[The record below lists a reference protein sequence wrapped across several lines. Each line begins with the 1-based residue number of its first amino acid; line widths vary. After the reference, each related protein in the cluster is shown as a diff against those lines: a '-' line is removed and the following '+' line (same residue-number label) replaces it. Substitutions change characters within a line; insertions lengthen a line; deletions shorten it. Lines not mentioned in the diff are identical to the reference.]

1 MEFLIFF
8 LHIHILYPNLINRTR
23 EILAKP
29 IRILIWIDY
38 LLSMGN
44 LLHLL
49 DNSGEFFYNKR

>member
-8 LHIHILYPNLINRTR
+8 LHIHILYPNWINPTR